1 MGQVSSFSKKNHLNT
16 TSQLEDFTMK
26 LKSFNENYKDYLQQ
40 QRKDD
45 MKKRIELEENMRKNT
60 TSLMDIYYKKCEFLV
75 DGMKQAIELN
85 NLKEMTTLNRQV
97 ETIKEENDKK
107 MFQLKEQLNSDIN

>member
-1 MGQVSSFSKKNHLNT
+1 
-16 TSQLEDFTMK
+16 
-26 LKSFNENYKDYLQQ
+26 
-40 QRKDD
+40 

-85 NLKEMTTLNRQV
+85 NLKEMTTLNR
-97 ETIKEENDKK
+97 
-107 MFQLKEQLNSDIN
+107 